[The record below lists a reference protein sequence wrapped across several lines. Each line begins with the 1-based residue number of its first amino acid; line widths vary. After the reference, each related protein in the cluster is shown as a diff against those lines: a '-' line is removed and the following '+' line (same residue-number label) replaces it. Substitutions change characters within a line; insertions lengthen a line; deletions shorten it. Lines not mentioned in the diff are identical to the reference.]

1 MKDRISHEGM
11 DEILKKLEDD
21 YIKAVKENESR
32 SVEEFVEHFL
42 YDSWTYND
50 ENIQD
55 IKTVLSRYSTG
66 EVYSTTFIGAFNE
79 MVDHLRA
86 KLQELDTEQAY
97 PALHNQHGAS
107 FLVAFV
113 DGMVIQYFIGVYT
126 VEQLREMTPYLKQ
139 VMLQALRTE
148 AGGH

>member
-32 SVEEFVEHFL
+32 SVEGFVEQFL

-50 ENIQD
+50 ENLQN

-79 MVDHLRA
+79 MVDHLRL
-86 KLQELDTEQAY
+86 KLQELDAEKAY
-97 PALHNQHGAS
+97 PALHHQHGAS

-139 VMLQALRTE
+139 VILQALRTE
-148 AGGH
+148 ADG

>member
-11 DEILKKLEDD
+11 DEILKKLEED

-32 SVEEFVEHFL
+32 SVEEFVEQFL

-50 ENIQD
+50 ENLQN

-66 EVYSTTFIGAFNE
+66 EVYSTTFIGTFNE
-79 MVDHLRA
+79 MVDHLRV
-86 KLQELDTEQAY
+86 KLQELDPEQAY
-97 PALHNQHGAS
+97 PALHHQHGAS
-107 FLVAFV
+107 ILVAFV

-139 VMLQALRTE
+139 VILQALRTE
-148 AGGH
+148 ADG